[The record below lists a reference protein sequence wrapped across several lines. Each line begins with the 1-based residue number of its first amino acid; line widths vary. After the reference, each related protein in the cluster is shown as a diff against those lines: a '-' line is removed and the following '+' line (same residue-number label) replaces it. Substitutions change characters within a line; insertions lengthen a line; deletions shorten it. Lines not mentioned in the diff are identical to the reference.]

1 MEHLRTNFTNGSP
14 ILASDKNET
23 NQAVNELIDQ
33 AAKAVVYEEKTYAQ
47 IVALIAQNA
56 LVPGAF
62 YRMTDFVTTA
72 VDERETAQF
81 RSAGHAFDLLLQAL
95 STNQLSAKAAA
106 LPHADDTYF
115 AGVELDK
122 WQIWYDINNDTTKY
136 NWADATN
143 GKGVIYRLIDEHN
156 NDCPYDFK
164 NIQFKRWA
172 ITAISSTSLTA
183 DALAS
188 LEEALVYSQN
198 GNRHMANKDIY
209 GNWIPQDVQGTEFTI
224 DEDNSG
230 WYYTFDGISSEDGET
245 PGDHYDMSAHPIRLS
260 NECITYLIDTE
271 CGADYADYC
280 KNNII
285 KSAYYEFVEDDQYFK
300 GRQVLN
306 NIVFANS
313 MSYCYYDEEGE
324 SWNYTTNY
332 CYANVFESECTY
344 NTFGNYFYYNTF
356 GNNCSYNTFG
366 NNCQYNT
373 FGNDCCYNTF
383 GNDCYY
389 NTFGNYFY
397 YNTFGN
403 GLYSNTFGN
412 NCWYNTFGNNC
423 SNNTFG
429 NSCYNNTLGN
439 ECYNNTF
446 GNDCRYNT
454 FGNSCY
460 NNTFGNYFQNNTFGN
475 YCYNNTFGND
485 CGSNTFGNNCQYITA
500 FEGIQF
506 LDITG
511 GSTDSDYVRYAQIL
525 NGTKGTGS
533 ENLLTV
539 AFTQNVSYC
548 QTAGLKSDGTL
559 VIWNPADNA

>member
-1 MEHLRTNFTNGSP
+1 MQHLRTNFTNGMP
-14 ILASDKNET
+14 ITAADKNAT
-23 NQAVNELIDQ
+23 NAAVNELIDQ
-33 AAKAVVYEEKTYAQ
+33 AAKSLVYEEKTYAQ
-47 IVALIAQNA
+47 LVALIAQNA

-81 RSAGHAFDLLLQAL
+81 RSAGHPFDLLLQAL
-95 STNQLSAKAAA
+95 STNKLFAKAAA
-106 LPHADDTYF
+106 LPHAGDTYF
-115 AGVELDK
+115 ADVELDK
-122 WQIWYDINNDTTKY
+122 WQVWYDINNDTTKY
-136 NWADATN
+136 NWADADN

-172 ITAISSTSLTA
+172 ITDISSTSLTA
-183 DALAS
+183 DALSS
-188 LEEALVYSQN
+188 LKEALVYADN

-209 GNWIPQDVQGTEFTI
+209 GNWIPQDVQGTEYTI

-230 WYYTFDGISSEDGET
+230 WYYTFDGISSEDGST
-245 PGDHYDMSAHPIRLS
+245 PGDHYDMSAHPFRLS
-260 NECITYLIDTE
+260 PECIQAQLDDD
-271 CGADYADYC
+271 CGTDYADYC

-285 KSAYYEFVEDDQYFK
+285 KSAYYEYVVDDQYYK

-344 NTFGNYFYYNTF
+344 NTFGNNYW
-356 GNNCSYNTFG
+356 YNTFG

-373 FGNDCCYNTF
+373 FGNNCYRNTFGNGCESNTF
-383 GNDCYY
+383 GNDCY
-389 NTFGNYFY
+389 
-397 YNTFGN
+397 
-403 GLYSNTFGN
+403 
-412 NCWYNTFGNNC
+412 
-423 SNNTFG
+423 NNTFG
-429 NSCYNNTLGN
+429 NSCN
-439 ECYNNTF
+439 NNTF
-446 GNDCRYNT
+446 GNNCGTNTFGNYFQNNTFGNYFRYNT
-454 FGNSCY
+454 FGNYCY

-475 YCYNNTFGND
+475 NCFNNTFGNSCYNNTFGNGCKNNTFGND
-485 CGSNTFGNNCQYITA
+485 CNYNTFGNNCGANTFGNNCQYITA

-506 LDITG
+506 LDVTG

-525 NGTKGTGS
+525 NGTKGS
-533 ENLLTV
+533 DENNKLTI
-539 AFTQNVSYC
+539 AFTQNVSYT
-548 QTAGLKSDGTL
+548 QIAALKTDGTL
-559 VIWNPADNA
+559 AIWNPADNA